1 MGIYKWGIYSV
12 VLYCIISPFVIVGLK
27 FSHVS
32 DYWPGCLLL
41 ALIVF
46 FAPGFR
52 FMFDDR
58 NLEEELQLSIL
69 SLILQGACL
78 SGLLLLWALI
88 MNSIE
93 AVSIF
98 AISLTVFALTA
109 SIFDH
114 RQKRD
119 TIHGRF

>member
-27 FSHVS
+27 FPHVS
-32 DYWPGCLLL
+32 DYWPGCFLL

-46 FAPGFR
+46 FAPGLR
-52 FMFDDR
+52 FLFDAR

-69 SLILQGACL
+69 SLIIQGTCL
-78 SGLLLLWALI
+78 SGLLLLLALV
-88 MNSIE
+88 MNNIE
-93 AVSIF
+93 TVSIF
-98 AISLTVFALTA
+98 AIALTVFALTA

-119 TIHGRF
+119 PLHGSF